1 MPHLEVPGT
10 ARRPE
15 RPAWVGNLLG
25 LGAVALLAGC
35 AVTPKPLTP
44 QENAEGAQTDLA
56 SVAAKLEPVS
66 APMTLA
72 DATARAMRNNLEL
85 RVRQMEQ
92 AVQAG
97 QADLSHYDMLPRL
110 ALSAGY
116 NWRSND
122 AFGLGY
128 TPAGSISGVPSSAVE
143 RSRNTASAALSWNV
157 LDFGMS
163 YFRARQNADTLLV
176 LEERRRRALQN
187 LVLDVRLAWWRAEAA
202 QRLLPQIDATLE
214 RIEQAADR
222 SRVIEIRKLM
232 PPLQIIAY
240 RRSLVDLEQQL
251 SVRRQELAQWR
262 AEFTELVGIRP
273 GESYRIA
280 GPSRIDETPA
290 PELTARAEDLDAMA
304 LERRPELAEE
314 RLRMRITRDEGRRQL
329 LALLPN
335 LSLNAGRSHDSNR
348 FLVNNSWM
356 EAAGAVTMN
365 LLKLLSLPAMQRSQ
379 QAAEEL
385 DRARREALTM
395 AVLTQTRVAVT
406 RYELLRH
413 ELGLWNQA
421 LADDRTMLQKLQ
433 ATQEAGLETEL
444 ELMRAAARLA
454 ITETNRDVVHA
465 NLEHA
470 AGRVMHSVGFDLV
483 DAQTDA
489 GDGPALAVQLTR
501 ALGGFERA
509 HFTQVEPLPPGTVGV
524 GDIMGVPAAMLPEF
538 QRSMR
543 AVLAA
548 GKFAVD
554 DSAPAVR
561 LEVAVRPQPRQAAG
575 QPVSMKM
582 TLSDG
587 ASGNLLQIV
596 QMNTMLLEPVTPD
609 QWRVLGEAAVL
620 RVADI
625 LQRLVSGAPKARDT
639 LSLTEGPL
647 RLDRTWSGARRQAPE
662 GQ

>member
-1 MPHLEVPGT
+1 LPYLEVLGP

-15 RPAWVGNLLG
+15 SFPWVRSLFG
-25 LGAVALLAGC
+25 LTAAAVLAGC
-35 AVTPKPLTP
+35 AVTPKPLTA
-44 QENAEGAQTDLA
+44 QENSEGAQADLA
-56 SVAAKLEPVS
+56 SVTAKLEPVS

-72 DATARAMRNNLEL
+72 AATARAMRNNLEL

-97 QADLSHYDMLPRL
+97 QADLSRYDMLPRL

-128 TPAGSISGVPSSAVE
+128 TPAGSVSGTPSSAVE
-143 RSRNTASAALSWNV
+143 RSRATGSAALSWNV

-163 YFRARQNADTLLV
+163 YFRARQNADSMLV

-202 QRLLPQIDATLE
+202 QRLLPQIDASIE
-214 RIEQAADR
+214 RIDQAADR
-222 SRVIEIRKLM
+222 SRVIESHRLM
-232 PPLQIIAY
+232 PPLQIVAY

-262 AEFTELVGIRP
+262 AEFAELVGIRP
-273 GESYRIA
+273 GDSYRIA
-280 GPSRIDETPA
+280 GPSRIGDTPA

-314 RLRMRITRDEGRRQL
+314 RLRVRITRDEGRRQL

-335 LSLNAGRSHDSNR
+335 LSLTAGPSHDSNR
-348 FLVNNSWM
+348 FLVNNSWI

-379 QAAEEL
+379 QATEEL

-421 LADDRTMLQKLQ
+421 FADDRTMLQKLQ

-444 ELMRAAARLA
+444 ELMRASARLV
-454 ITETNRDVVHA
+454 ITEINRDVVHA

-470 AGRVMHSVGFDLV
+470 AGRVMHSIGFDLV

-489 GDGPALAVQLTR
+489 GDETALAAQLTR
-501 ALGGFERA
+501 ALGGFEQA
-509 HFTQVEPLPPGTVGV
+509 HFAQVERLPPGTVGV
-524 GDIMGVPAAMLPEF
+524 GNIVGVPAAALSDF

-554 DSAPAVR
+554 DGAPAVR

-625 LQRLVSGAPKARDT
+625 LQRLVSGTPKARDT
-639 LSLTEGPL
+639 LSMTESPL
-647 RLDRTWSGARRQAPE
+647 RLDPTWSGPRGQALE
-662 GQ
+662 R